1 MRKWTYLVAALL
13 MSGTAATFTSCID
26 TTEPAGIEEMRNA
39 KAELLKAKAAVQT
52 ALAAKEQARAEG
64 IKLENAGLEIDNQIA
79 ALNLELQQAINEW
92 KKDSLKA
99 RRDTL
104 AVSLETKL
112 LELNRLKAEADYELQ
127 EALEQININLITMKD
142 DMYAR
147 ELSYYKALLVGGPYI
162 NENGVLDYMNGTGA
176 QTQLATEQ
184 TALLSLKMLQ
194 IGFEAEKEN
203 YKATLE
209 TRKAEQEAVLKIHQS
224 LLESVQAIKDASTDN
239 AAEIAEKIAAK
250 ENELLALDAEESEM
264 KKKIEEAAGALLPAV
279 NETNKEREKLAKKEI
294 YKINKTD
301 DLAKIA
307 NDLYTA
313 VNNANTYFDLG
324 AFEYNNTNYEYE
336 LVGDIESK
344 ALNMEGRKDGVT
356 YLANQVMSAY
366 GQDFVSAY
374 YTIVGAYPSYPY
386 TNEDGTIKDEHL
398 AKINNELERW
408 AIDTKQVETAYKA
421 DEKAWLDAYGAYM
434 AALYTYTNYK
444 NGQNYYDA
452 TSKAIEE
459 YNSSTDKTL
468 AKANELRTL
477 VRTYIANREKVDGA
491 VSTATGSFYD
501 NYKDALTDA
510 NKAQFDSDIQS
521 LNLGISTI
529 STNYNNGSN
538 ENNLLDKF
546 IEATNTFLGT
556 DASSL
561 AECKEPKK
569 VVNGT
574 ETTYVVPEGLEPE
587 QGGNSNFEKYLNN
600 IETQKVLEN
609 IDTWVALYQ
618 TLDKDA
624 QTLTDT
630 YNEINATIDAATTAS
645 LDKLEALWKL
655 EVEGFLIKGNNT
667 TEIWKSYTL
676 GIIEYENP
684 YYNIYS
690 TAPIL
695 TEAQVIQDQLTALR
709 NMQSGNT
716 INYVYYVENSNE
728 YKVRQGTIDDAID
741 AIEAQIESKE
751 EQLITTNTLIKLFEE
766 QGFMSENAN
775 PDEYP
780 TDYNCGAVLDN
791 SIKAQEDVVKLYE
804 AEVARIEAIINN
816 LLAAMAGE

>member
-26 TTEPAGIEEMRNA
+26 TTEPAGIEEMRSA

-92 KKDSLKA
+92 KKDSIQA
-99 RRDTL
+99 ERDSL
-104 AVSLETKL
+104 AVSLETLLLKL
-112 LELNRLKAEADYELQ
+112 NKQKAEADYKLQ
-127 EALEQININLITMKD
+127 EALEKININLITMKD

-162 NENGVLDYMNGTGA
+162 KEDGTIGNMTGTGA
-176 QTQLATEQ
+176 QTQLAIEQ
-184 TALLSLKMLQ
+184 NSLLSLKMLQ
-194 IGFEAEKEN
+194 IAFEAEKEN

-250 ENELLALDAEESEM
+250 KNELRALDTEESD
-264 KKKIEEAAGALLPAV
+264 KIKQIQEAADALLPAV
-279 NETNKEREKLAKKEI
+279 NETNKEREKLEKKEI
-294 YKINKTD
+294 YTIKKTD
-301 DLAKIA
+301 ELVKIA
-307 NDLYTA
+307 NELYTA
-313 VNNANTYFDLG
+313 VNRTGNSYFILD
-324 AFEYNNTNYEYE
+324 AFQYNSTTGEYE
-336 LVGDIESK
+336 LTGDIESK
-344 ALNMEGRKDGVT
+344 ALNMLNRKNGISS
-356 YLANQVMSAY
+356 LANEVMQKYYFDFENAY
-366 GQDFVSAY
+366 F
-374 YTIVGAYPSYPY
+374 TIIGTALSSYPF
-386 TNEDGTIKDEHL
+386 NEDGSVKEEYL
-398 AKINNELERW
+398 SKINNELERW
-408 AIDTKQVETAYKA
+408 AIDAEQVEKAYKA

-459 YNSSTDKTL
+459 YKKSTDKTL

-491 VSTATGSFYD
+491 VSTASGTFYD

-510 NKAQFDSDIQS
+510 NKAQFDSEIQD
-521 LNLGISTI
+521 LDLGTPTI
-529 STNYNNGSN
+529 STTYNSNGSN

-546 IEATNTFLGT
+546 IEATRTFLGSN
-556 DASSL
+556 ASTL
-561 AECKEPKK
+561 AMCKEPMK
-569 VVNGT
+569 VVNGD
-574 ETTYVVPEGLEPE
+574 ETTYVVPEGLEPVGE
-587 QGGNSNFEKYLNN
+587 SNFETYLNN
-600 IETQKVLEN
+600 QKTISVIDN

-630 YNEINATIDAATTAS
+630 YNEINATINAANTAS
-645 LDKLEALWKL
+645 LDKLETLWKL
-655 EVEGFLIKGNNT
+655 EVEGFLIKGTNST
-667 TEIWKSYTL
+667 DIWVSSTL
-676 GIIEYENP
+676 SNDYRNP
-684 YYNIYS
+684 YYSIYAS
-690 TAPIL
+690 GSYL
-695 TEAQVIQDQLTALR
+695 TKAQVIRDEINALE
-709 NMQSGNT
+709 NIQSGNT
-716 INYVYYVENSNE
+716 IDYVYYVEYNNKYE
-728 YKVRQGTIDDAID
+728 VRTGTIDNAIK
-741 AIEAQIESKE
+741 AIEAQIEAKE
-751 EQLITTNTLIKLFEE
+751 GQLITTNTLIKLFEE
-766 QGFMSENAN
+766 QGFISENWN
-775 PDEYP
+775 PEEYP
-780 TDYNCGAVLDN
+780 TDNNCGAVLEN

-816 LLAAMAGE
+816 LLAAMSGE